1 MLHWST
7 IEFLAKDRLAEYRR
21 EQRKFALV
29 EDVERLSG
37 RGGGPLRQLWAAAFG
52 RRIPLARA
60 GKPALGEQAPN

>member
-7 IEFLAKDRLAEYRR
+7 IEFLAKDRLAEYQR

-37 RGGGPLRQLWAAAFG
+37 RSGGLLRRLRAAFS
-52 RRIPLARA
+52 RRILLARA
-60 GKPALGEQAPN
+60 GKPAFGEQAPN